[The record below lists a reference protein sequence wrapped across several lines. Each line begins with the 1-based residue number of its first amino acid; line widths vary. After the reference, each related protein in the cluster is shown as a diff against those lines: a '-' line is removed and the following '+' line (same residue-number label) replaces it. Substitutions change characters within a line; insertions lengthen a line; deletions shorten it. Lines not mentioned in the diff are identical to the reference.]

1 MNAWTL
7 TYSRTHATYVA
18 ATVDRND
25 LLATLARVCDPSD
38 EYRIRVRRRS
48 DGRFDVIARRRASTN
63 TKTSTATGSKPSRPH
78 LSVEEKLARA
88 AATSINLARYYA
100 AQHVPAK

>member
-25 LLATLARVCDPSD
+25 LLITLARAGDPSD
-38 EYRIRVRRRS
+38 EYRVRVRHRS
-48 DGRFDVIARRRASTN
+48 DGRFDVIARRRAST
-63 TKTSTATGSKPSRPH
+63 KPSTATGSKPSRPH

-88 AATSINLARYYA
+88 TSVAINLARYYA

>member
-25 LLATLARVCDPSD
+25 LLATLARAGDPSD

-48 DGRFDVIARRRASTN
+48 DGRFDVIARRRAR
-63 TKTSTATGSKPSRPH
+63 TKPSTANRSKPSRPH

>member
-7 TYSRTHATYVA
+7 TYSRTHATFVA
-18 ATVDRND
+18 AHADRND

-38 EYRIRVRRRS
+38 EYRVRVRRRS

-63 TKTSTATGSKPSRPH
+63 AKTSTATGSKPSRPR
-78 LSVEEKLARA
+78 LTVEEKLARA
-88 AATSINLARYYA
+88 AQTSINLARHYA
-100 AQHVPAK
+100 VLHAHAK